1 MEGFEE
7 WKDSDNVI
15 QTGTN
20 EYRTQC
26 TLYRKG
32 FSLEELKEYFRK
44 EYSSQSLPLTH

>member
-7 WKDSDNVI
+7 WKNSDNVVK
-15 QTGTN
+15 TGPD

-26 TLYRKG
+26 SQYRPS

-44 EYSSQSLPLTH
+44 EYVLD